1 MYMGEVLAWPGRR
14 VGARRYRR
22 RAVPR
27 LHASRLAV
35 GLILAAIVAVGGGL
49 RAWQAAHPTDLY
61 QSADEL
67 NYGKLALDISERS
80 GYGTHDSGLKEP
92 LHWPPG
98 APVLFAAA
106 HTLDP
111 RPTQELFYDIPAAYW
126 AQALVSTATILVAF
140 AIAALLAGAGAGLLA
155 AAAVAAY
162 PGAIIACGD
171 MLSEPLGG
179 FLLALGMLGVVWA
192 WRRRHGAWAF
202 ALAGGALGAA
212 VLTRADLM
220 LVPLVV
226 APVAVLGLRR
236 TRGWRGAMGAGTAL
250 VVGSVMVIGPWVAY
264 ASHKAGEFVPVT
276 RGSAAAFFVGTYLPG
291 GGTTVGMKR
300 ALGDAARARNHKL
313 HAVPD
318 YELEAQSVLGVITDR
333 HPDMSPQDAL
343 NYEGRRNLVH
353 YGLGHPAAFGKM
365 MVEKAWRMWKRYT
378 RGGGHHTLPAL
389 EILHLVLLG
398 LAVLGLL
405 AGLALARGR
414 RLLLAAVAVPVVY
427 STLLHTLV
435 VSQPRYN
442 LPLVPLVLAVG
453 SAGALAIHRQKQA
466 AEQQRRAEVADLG
479 AQELVVHHGGEQ
491 PRHEGDRRPDPGDG
505 RQAHAAAS

>member
-1 MYMGEVLAWPGRR
+1 MAVALEWPDRR
-14 VGARRYRR
+14 VGMRRYRR
-22 RAVPR
+22 GAVPR
-27 LHASRLAV
+27 LLASRLAV
-35 GLILAAIVAVGGGL
+35 GLVLTAIVAVGGGL
-49 RAWQAAHPTDLY
+49 RAWQAANPTALY

-67 NYGKLALDISERS
+67 NYGKLALDIAERN

-111 RPTQELFYDIPAAYW
+111 QPTREVFYDIPAAYW
-126 AQALVSTATILVAF
+126 AQAAVSTATILVVFALAF
-140 AIAALLAGAGAGLLA
+140 LLAGAGAGLLA

-212 VLTRADLM
+212 VLTRADLL

-236 TRGWRGAMGAGTAL
+236 LYGWPRALGAGTAL
-250 VVGSVMVIGPWVAY
+250 VVGSLMVIGPWVVY

-291 GGTTVGMKR
+291 HGTTVGMKR
-300 ALGDAARARNHKL
+300 ALGDAARARNPKL
-313 HAVPD
+313 HGVPD
-318 YELEAQSVLGVITDR
+318 YELQAQSVLGVIADR

-343 NYEGRRNLVH
+343 NYEGKKNLVR
-353 YGLGHPAAFGKM
+353 YGLGDPPAFAKM
-365 MVEKAWRMWKRYT
+365 MAGKAWRMWKRYT
-378 RGGGHHTLPAL
+378 RGGGHHTLPSL
-389 EILHLVLLG
+389 EILHLVLIGLAFLG
-398 LAVLGLL
+398 LA
-405 AGLALARGR
+405 AGIALARGR

-442 LPLVPLVLAVG
+442 LPLVPLVLAAG
-453 SAGALAIHRQKQA
+453 SAGALAIYRQ
-466 AEQQRRAEVADLG
+466 QQRAQQQGRAEVADLG
-479 AQELVVHHGGEQ
+479 TQEFVVHHRRDQ
-491 PRHEGDRRPDPGDG
+491 PGDEDDRRADPGDG
-505 RQAHAAAS
+505 RPARAAAG